1 MKTKLFTL
9 CMMTAFAVSLQAA
22 PNVAAPKPT
31 IPADQV
37 IAVYS
42 DVYDVTP
49 PWGYC
54 EWWNQ
59 QTVLAAGAIGGDNYL
74 SYTNFDYLG
83 WAAVGGVINALN
95 MEKFHIDIWAETAG
109 SIGIV
114 PIYGGT
120 GLPTD
125 DQKRKIVN
133 LAAGQWNSFDL
144 DLATDFPGLNLSSI
158 FQFKFDT
165 PTGVSAFSID
175 NVYFYRTTPLEDNTA
190 PTNVEALV
198 TSSAYFSVTISCRA
212 TDDKGVVNFEIFNG
226 ETKIASAGGASN
238 TLINI
243 TIPNLKPNTEYNLSL
258 VVSDAKGNKAAPVAL
273 TAKTQATPAPAPA
286 PGFAANEVISLYS
299 DAYPLGTAISNY
311 IAAWWASPTMM
322 EGTLAEGEKALY
334 YSGQTDPSGVFGW
347 EFATINVTEY
357 PFLHYSI
364 YPLNNA
370 TITITPIR
378 TAGGG
383 LETAIPAMKNVL
395 IKGGEWNHKTFDLRG
410 QTGLD
415 AIMQMSFA
423 DYGTIIGSFFIDN
436 VYFSKTAEAS
446 STGLEA
452 VEESQ
457 VSTRKIIQNGQVYI
471 LRDGVRYTILGTP
484 VQE

>member
-1 MKTKLFTL
+1 MKTMKLSMLVAMLAIATG
-9 CMMTAFAVSLQAA
+9 MWAA
-22 PNVAAPKPT
+22 PTTAAPVP
-31 IPADQV
+31 IVPADQV
-37 IAVYS
+37 IAVFS
-42 DVYDVTP
+42 DSYTISP
-49 PWGYC
+49 AWGYL
-54 EWWNQ
+54 EGWGQATTLTEANID
-59 QTVLAAGAIGGDNYL
+59 GNKYL
-74 SYTNFDYLG
+74 SYANFNYLG
-83 WAAVGGVINALN
+83 WAAYGGVVNALN
-95 MEKFHIDIWAETAG
+95 MEKLHIDIWAETAG

-144 DLATDFPGLNLSSI
+144 DLKTDFPGLNLSSI

-165 PTGVSAFSID
+165 PTGVTAFSID

-212 TDDKGVVNFEIFNG
+212 NDDKGVVNFEIFDG
-226 ETKIASAGGASN
+226 DTKVASAGGASN

-243 TIPNLKPNTEYNLSL
+243 TIPNLKPNTEYNFSL

-286 PGFAANEVISLYS
+286 PEFAATDVISLYS
-299 DAYPLGTAISNY
+299 DTYPTGTAITNY

-322 EGTLAEGEKALY
+322 EGALAEGEKALY

-347 EFATINVTEY
+347 EFATIDVTEY
-357 PFLHYSI
+357 PFLHYSV

-370 TITITPIR
+370 TITVSPIR
-378 TAGGG
+378 QVGGG
-383 LETAIPAMKNVL
+383 LDTAIPALKQVL
-395 IKGGEWNHKTFDLRG
+395 LTGGQWNHKTFDLSG

-423 DYGTIIGSFFIDN
+423 DYGTVIGSFFIDN
-436 VYFSKTAEAS
+436 VYFSKTAS
-446 STGLEA
+446 PTTG
-452 VEESQ
+452 VEM
-457 VSTRKIIQNGQVYI
+457 VSMDNMPVRKIIENGQIYI
-471 LRDGVRYTILGTP
+471 IRDGVRYNVLGS
-484 VQE
+484 VVK